1 MLMVKGFNFDS
12 EVTSYFLRKLIP
24 YFSHIGLS
32 YVHIFSQIEAM
43 EGRGIEPTN
52 GTLAA
57 LSVGCSK
64 TLQLDLA
71 EDFLER
77 ISDTQ
82 LNYRHACNT
91 LLAGCEIMVMH
102 YPSTT
107 MAFLP

>member
-1 MLMVKGFNFDS
+1 
-12 EVTSYFLRKLIP
+12 
-24 YFSHIGLS
+24 
-32 YVHIFSQIEAM
+32 M
-43 EGRGIEPTN
+43 ERRGIEPTN

-91 LLAGCEIMVMH
+91 LLAGCKIMVMH
-102 YPSTT
+102 KPFYGFFYLE
-107 MAFLP
+107 FLPLRLPTLSQNIFSVSLILDTLFQVFKYICHCI